1 MSKERSLA
9 AASLGVWESIIMG
22 IAGSAPAFTV
32 EAAAATII
40 AAVGILSPAS
50 VLYCGII
57 MFGIT
62 FAFINLNK
70 MNSHAGASYAW
81 VGQVFGPAWGFF
93 AGWTLLVATCLF
105 MVSGAVPV
113 ANAFL
118 LLFAPGHINDVHL
131 ITTIAAIILTLVSFV
146 TLKGIKLSSYVQVTM
161 TLVEIVILGVIG
173 ISSFMVF
180 PHIAAHPFSWSWFS
194 LAGFT
199 PQTFVDGALIGMFFY
214 WGWDVVMN
222 LSEETRDP
230 AKTAGRGAFFAMIYL
245 TLFFLAFIV
254 IILLG
259 LSDAEIQHYNTNVI
273 YAVGEKL
280 YGNAF
285 GLAAIIAVLLSTIG
299 TLETSILQFT
309 RTLFAKG
316 RDGALHPRFANLHEE
331 WRTPYMAVFFI
342 WGFGMILLI
351 LSSYI
356 PTINDILK
364 IFISAI
370 GFQISFY
377 LGLAGFACAWHY
389 RDTLS
394 RGAWHAITHVYWP
407 ALSALFLFFVALYS
421 IPTFD
426 RITTIAGLGGIV
438 IGIVP
443 FMLNRKRKRSLR
455 A

>member
-1 MSKERSLA
+1 
-9 AASLGVWESIIMG
+9 MG

-32 EAAAATII
+32 EVAAATII

-118 LLFAPGHINDVHL
+118 LLFAPDRINDVRL
-131 ITTIAAIILTLVSFV
+131 VTTIAAIILTLVSFV

-173 ISSFMVF
+173 VSSFMVF
-180 PHIAAHPFSWSWFS
+180 PQIAAHPFSWSWFS

-199 PQTFVDGALIGMFFY
+199 PQTFADGALIGMFFY

-222 LSEETRDP
+222 LSEETHDP

-254 IILLG
+254 IVLLG

-316 RDGALHPRFANLHEE
+316 RDGALHPRFAKLHKK

-342 WGFGMILLI
+342 WGFGMILLA

-364 IFISAI
+364 LFISAI

-377 LGLAGFACAWHY
+377 LGLTGLACAWHY

-394 RGAWHAITHVYWP
+394 QGVWHAITHVYWP
-407 ALSALFLFFVALYS
+407 ALSALFLFFIALYS

-426 RITTIAGLGGIV
+426 RMTTVAGLGGIA

-443 FMLNRKRKRSLR
+443 FLLNERRKRSLR